1 MSQHLALVICEMG
14 TMMPSSWGCQGDEWD
29 KAVKV
34 SGHEKTSVSSSQI
47 HAHIY
52 IIIIEVV
59 PPNWQNHS

>member
-14 TMMPSSWGCQGDEWD
+14 TMTPVSRGCQDDEWD

-34 SGHEKTSVSSSQI
+34 SGHKKTSVSSSQI

-52 IIIIEVV
+52 IIITEVV
-59 PPNWQNHS
+59 SQNWQNHS